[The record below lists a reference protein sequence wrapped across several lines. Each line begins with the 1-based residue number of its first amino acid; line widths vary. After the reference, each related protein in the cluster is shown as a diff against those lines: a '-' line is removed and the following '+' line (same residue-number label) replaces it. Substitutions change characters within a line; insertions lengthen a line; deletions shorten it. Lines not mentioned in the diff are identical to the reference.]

1 MKVTLLIFINIFL
14 SFNLFA
20 IDLNEKSSALEILSS
35 SFIYIDK
42 TNSFTKKEVIEREFI
57 QAKADN
63 LGFGIVP
70 NTAVWIKFTLKNITD
85 KPINKVLE
93 YNNPETE
100 DLYFFDGEEIVKDG
114 MFHHRKDRES
124 INPNFEI
131 KLKPYEEKIFYI
143 KAHCKIST
151 LIVQLIIW
159 NETDFIKNDF
169 QHKTYIFLFFTVI
182 ATLLIYNLMIFI
194 FARQLAYL
202 YYILYLCAV
211 LFFESIYLGI
221 AQLYFFSNSLSAFVT
236 KGTIVYIT
244 ILVIPMILFTREFL
258 HTKRFKKMDR
268 LIKVH
273 LYVLPVVALL
283 SFDNFLFD
291 SNVMVIF
298 IPLAFLLIST
308 AVYSYIHG
316 QKEALYYL
324 IGWGFIIISLV
335 LSVLKSLGGFD
346 ITLYFPYVNEL
357 AFSLEALL
365 FSIALACKIKLLSEE
380 KNIADAKL
388 IEFQKEEYNRLE
400 KLVDD
405 RTKKLQDSLEEKN
418 ILYRELNHRIKNNT
432 QMILSLIKLQL
443 GNSSSKKVKDAL
455 TITKN
460 RINSVAN
467 LYEVLYLKKNTN
479 QFKTQVYFEN
489 IIKNINENLSQEINI
504 EYKIDCNINEDDLI
518 YCGII
523 LNELAT
529 NTFKYANCK
538 ELIIYIYKEDEYI
551 YMIVKDDGD
560 GFQQDKVSSLGLTII
575 ETLVEK
581 QLHGEMDIRSKA
593 GTMTTIKWRDH
604 A

>member
-1 MKVTLLIFINIFL
+1 MKVTLLIFINIFF

-20 IDLNEKSSALEILSS
+20 INIDENSSALEVLSS
-35 SFIYIDK
+35 SYIYIDK
-42 TNSFTKKEVIEREFI
+42 TNSLTKEEVLKKEFT
-57 QAKADN
+57 QAESNN

-70 NTAVWIKFTLKNITD
+70 NSAVWIQFTLKNITD
-85 KPINKVLE
+85 KPLKKVLE
-93 YNNPETE
+93 YKNPETE
-100 DLYFFDGEEIVKDG
+100 NLYFFDDEKIITDG
-114 MFHHRKDRES
+114 MFHHQKDRKN
-124 INPNFEI
+124 INPNFKI
-131 KLKPYEEKIFYI
+131 KLKPYEEKTFYI

-159 NETDFIKNDF
+159 NETDFIINDF

-194 FARQLAYL
+194 FTRQLAYF

-221 AQLYFFSNSLSAFVT
+221 AQLYFFSNALSALVT
-236 KGTIVYIT
+236 KGTIGYIT

-258 HTKRFKKMDR
+258 NTKRFKKIDR
-268 LIKVH
+268 VIKAH

-283 SFDNFLFD
+283 SYDNFIFD
-291 SNVMVIF
+291 LNVMVIF
-298 IPLAFLLIST
+298 IPLALLLIST
-308 AVYSYIHG
+308 AVYSYLHG
-316 QKEALYYL
+316 QKAALYYL
-324 IGWGFIIISLV
+324 IGWSFVIISLL
-335 LSVLKSLGGFD
+335 LSVIKSLGGYD
-346 ITLYFPYVNEL
+346 ITLYFQYINEL

-365 FSIALACKIKLLSEE
+365 FSIALAYQIRLLSAE
-380 KNIADAKL
+380 KNIADAKF
-388 IEFQKEEYNRLE
+388 IEFQKEEQNRLE
-400 KLVDD
+400 KLIDD
-405 RTKKLQDSLEEKN
+405 RTKELQDSLEEKN

-443 GNSSSKKVKDAL
+443 ANSISQEVKDAL

-467 LYEVLYLKKNTN
+467 LYEVLYLKENTN
-479 QFKTQVYFEN
+479 QFETQIYFEN
-489 IIKNINENLSQEINI
+489 IIKNIQENLSQKIKI
-504 EYKIDCNINEDDLI
+504 EYKIDYNINTDNLI

-538 ELIIYIYKEDEYI
+538 ELIIYIYRENEHI

-560 GFQQDKVSSLGLTII
+560 GFEQNKVSSLGLTII

-593 GTMTTIKWRDH
+593 GTMTTIKWSDDE
-604 A
+604 